1 MMSLNSNNMDIIP
14 MEFFICRLGRFTHR
28 AQNIIPSNHSLTLKL
43 TSFRNRHKVHN
54 FAENL
59 SKLYTYFFL

>member
-28 AQNIIPSNHSLTLKL
+28 AQNIIPSNHSLTLK
-43 TSFRNRHKVHN
+43 THVFSQP
-54 FAENL
+54 
-59 SKLYTYFFL
+59 S